1 MGHTV
6 GTRSRRWIRAA
17 GLGLGVFLGAAAAT
31 ANGRYPYAQQ
41 LLVDPG
47 DPNRLWLRATYGL
60 LTSPDGGQSWDW
72 ICEAAIGY
80 STQEDPMLAITA
92 DGKVLVASVEGVLV
106 SPDHGCSWSASPGIG
121 ARYVRDLAVEGDG
134 KHVLALTT
142 VTEQNGNYD
151 LVVYRS
157 DEAAESFSALSQVS
171 ADLIGL
177 TLDPAPSDSKRIY
190 VTGTVW
196 PYAAAAARDDA
207 GTSRPDA
214 SLSTANS
221 PGLLVRSRDGGMTW
235 DRRVITGASL
245 DKPPFIAAVHPTN
258 PDILYVRIQGAP
270 AAPGH
275 TVESTLVYT
284 EDAGETWREL
294 FRGSADM
301 LGFSLSADGKD
312 VRIGLGSVQNPADM
326 SSGRQVDETALG
338 IYRASVSDFSFTPLL
353 RGQVGCLTGNGSALY
368 VCGSHEN
375 DHFELAK
382 SDDDGKT
389 VSPLYDL
396 AGARGVLA
404 CPRTTSTALMCT
416 DQWQYI
422 CGQVG
427 KCPTATTPDG
437 GGKGGSATASSG
449 TSGGCGCSTPGSAKN
464 TKNQPSTVGTVRQS
478 LLPESFESFM
488 VASAVAAWF
497 ARRRKRT

>member
-1 MGHTV
+1 MGLRQD
-6 GTRSRRWIRAA
+6 TRRRRFTRAA
-17 GLGLGVFLGAAAAT
+17 FIGLGLFLGATLAA

-60 LTSPDGGQSWDW
+60 LTSADGGNSWDW
-72 ICEAAIGY
+72 ICEAAVGY

-92 DGKVLVASVEGVLV
+92 DGKVFVAAVEGVLV

-121 ARYVRDLAVEGDG
+121 TRYVRDLAVEGDG

-151 LVVYRS
+151 LVIYRS
-157 DEAAESFSALSQVS
+157 DDAAESFSALGAVS
-171 ADLIGL
+171 EDLIGL
-177 TLDPAPSDSKRIY
+177 TIDPAPSDSKRIY

-196 PYAAAAARDDA
+196 PYAAAAAQDDA
-207 GTSRPDA
+207 GSSKADA
-214 SLSTANS
+214 SVNTSNS
-221 PGLLVRSRDGGMTW
+221 PGLLVRSRDGGITW
-235 DRRVITGASL
+235 DRRVITGATL

-258 PDILYVRIQGAP
+258 PDILYVRIQGARV
-270 AAPGH
+270 AAGG

-284 EDAGETWREL
+284 EDAGETWKEL
-294 FRGSADM
+294 FRGAADM
-301 LGFSLSADGKD
+301 LGFSLSADGKE
-312 VRIGLGSVQNPADM
+312 VRIGLGSVQNPADTT
-326 SSGRQVDETALG
+326 SGRQVDPTVLG
-338 IYRASVSDFSFTPLL
+338 IYRANAPDFSFTPLL
-353 RGQVGCLTGNGSALY
+353 RGQVGCLTEGPSALY

-382 SDDDGKT
+382 SADDGAT

-404 CPRTTSTALMCT
+404 CPKTTSTALMCT

-422 CGQVG
+422 CSQVG
-427 KCPTATTPDG
+427 KCGPAAADA
-437 GGKGGSATASSG
+437 GGKDGSPNSSTS
-449 TSGGCGCSTPGSAKN
+449 TSGGCGCGSPGS
-464 TKNQPSTVGTVRQS
+464 TKSESSTVGTVRQS
-478 LLPESFESFM
+478 LLPESFETFM
-488 VASAVAAWF
+488 VGSALAAWF
-497 ARRRKRT
+497 ARRRKRTNR